1 MMASTD
7 LSVLEHKLDTL
18 LDMYRR
24 VERENKV
31 LRAERSRLL
40 QDNELARSKVDNVMQ
55 KLQQLE
61 GKFDGS
67 NER

>member
-61 GKFDGS
+61 GKFDGT